1 VGKLVGTAN
10 KPRVTLIDPRPTP
23 NQRRQ
28 HLPVPWMRAV
38 YARAIVRTRMP
49 DLLGAMMLGNPL
61 RNH

>member
-1 VGKLVGTAN
+1 L
-10 KPRVTLIDPRPTP
+10 TLGRNP

-28 HLPVPWMRAV
+28 HLPVPWMRAA

-61 RNH
+61 WNH